1 MSIFWNLVQFE
12 YKKALVKKGAILV
25 MILGILLAGISVFG
39 TIIGNEYNQ
48 DGEVQRS
55 NYEGMMLDREY
66 QLQLSGRALDE
77 NLFLEAADA
86 YAKIPLLN
94 TSGRYT
100 DTAEYEKY
108 ARRYS
113 SIYSIC
119 RMVYNASSVRFDV
132 EDFQSLS
139 EDMAKSFYD
148 IRRERMEQRIM
159 HTGMSEKAKADTI
172 ELDRQLQ
179 TPFIFEYAD
188 GYQRFLAIM
197 YTTAMLGTGVITI
210 LFASIFSGEYDSG
223 ADELILSSRHGKR
236 ILIYAKIFVV
246 FSFTAVYIAF
256 LTLLTYTECM
266 LIYGAEGKNAAI
278 QIFGM
283 SFPYAMTVGQSV
295 VIYCL
300 SLLAACFL
308 SLAITVFLSSVFKTP
323 FWVIVVCSLLLIAPM
338 FLNIS
343 EENALLFHINCL
355 IPSNMMA
362 YECTVNLVQYEVF
375 GQIIRPYVFQ
385 PLFALI
391 LTIVIVPFA
400 YRRFQRHQVV

>member
-1 MSIFWNLVQFE
+1 MSIFWNLVRFE
-12 YKKALVKKGAILV
+12 YKKALIKKGAILA

-48 DGEVQRS
+48 DGEMQRS
-55 NYEGMMLDREY
+55 NYEGMLLDREY

-77 NLFLEAADA
+77 NLILEAADG
-86 YAKIPLLN
+86 YAKVPLLH

-100 DTAEYEKY
+100 DTREYEEY
-108 ARRYS
+108 ARKYVR
-113 SIYSIC
+113 IYSIC
-119 RMVYNASSVRFDV
+119 RMVYNAPSVRFDL

-139 EDMAKSFYD
+139 EDTAKNFYD

-159 HTGMSEKAKADTI
+159 HTGMSERAKAYTI
-172 ELDRQLQ
+172 ELDRQLN
-179 TPFIFEYAD
+179 TPFTFEYAG
-188 GYQRFLAIM
+188 GYQRFLTII

-236 ILIYAKIFVV
+236 VLIYAKIFVV
-246 FSFTAVYIAF
+246 FSFTAAYIGF

-266 LIYGAEGKNAAI
+266 LLYGTEGKNAAI
-278 QIFGM
+278 QMFGM

-308 SLAITVFLSSVFKTP
+308 SLAVTALLSSVFKTS

-375 GQIIRPYVFQ
+375 GQIVRPYVFQ